1 VRSSAGRAI
10 AAEQLIVVVE
20 TQRGAASAQ
29 GGVSRRAVRGRFGLV
44 LLWLGLAIA
53 AVCAVGVTG
62 ASAAVVGAAPTWPIP
77 TDAPLGPP
85 PNLPSLPAAG
95 ATPPPADQIADP
107 VTPFATCG
115 GWQPQTNY
123 ANLWSTGARWW
134 EYQCAADTIY
144 SVTQHCS
151 GGACAAFCTYC
162 YVETRDWTD
171 HFYWDGSGAQA
182 VFYGEAY
189 SDSTET
195 ADGEVYPSDAWWDA
209 PTKQWYSLGP
219 FPLAVTIA
227 GTGSGNVN
235 RSPAGTTCSDCTA
248 NFDAGTVVTL
258 TATPDA
264 GSVFAGWSGDCSGT
278 GSCQVTMNQG
288 RSVTATFAPNSFLL
302 TVSKQGT
309 GSGQVSSTPN
319 GITCGA
325 GCQAS
330 FDTGTAV
337 TLTPTPDPGSVF
349 AGWTGDCSGT
359 SSCQLTMNQA
369 RSVTATFAPNSFLL
383 TVSKQ
388 GTGSGQV
395 SSTPNGITCGAGCQ
409 ASFDPG
415 AVVTLTAT
423 PDPGSVFAGWSGDC
437 SGTGS
442 CQVTIS
448 QARSVTATFAPNL
461 PPHASFTLTC
471 NGLTCTFNGEG
482 SSDPDGSIASYAWNF
497 GDGTPP
503 GSSQTTPHTY
513 PKAGSYTVT
522 LTVTDNAGAS
532 ATTSE
537 SFNPISVSARG
548 YRQNGA
554 QKVNLSWN
562 GASGTSF
569 DVYRDATRIASLQ
582 ALSYT
587 DTVVGKGSVTY
598 KVCAPANSVC
608 SNTASVS
615 F

>member
-1 VRSSAGRAI
+1 MMRNRIRLHGLGWRLRTSLVAVA
-10 AAEQLIVVVE
+10 VVVSAAL
-20 TQRGAASAQ
+20 TAGAASA
-29 GGVSRRAVRGRFGLV
+29 
-44 LLWLGLAIA
+44 
-53 AVCAVGVTG
+53 
-62 ASAAVVGAAPTWPIP
+62 VVVVAAPTWPIP
-77 TDAPLGPP
+77 TDAPLGPL

-95 ATPPPADQIADP
+95 ATPPPGDQIADP

-123 ANLWSTGARWW
+123 ANLWSTGSRWW
-134 EYQCAADTIY
+134 EYQCAAETIY

-151 GGACAAFCTYC
+151 AACDAFCTYC

-219 FPLAVTIA
+219 FPLAVSIA
-227 GTGSGNVN
+227 GAGSGNVN

-248 NFDAGTVVTL
+248 NFDAGRVVTL

-278 GSCQVTMNQG
+278 GSCQVTMNQA
-288 RSVTATFAPNSFLL
+288 RSMTATFAPNSFML

-309 GSGQVSSTPN
+309 GSGQVSSSPH

-330 FDTGTAV
+330 FDT
-337 TLTPTPDPGSVF
+337 
-349 AGWTGDCSGT
+349 
-359 SSCQLTMNQA
+359 
-369 RSVTATFAPNSFLL
+369 
-383 TVSKQ
+383 
-388 GTGSGQV
+388 
-395 SSTPNGITCGAGCQ
+395 
-409 ASFDPG
+409 G

-437 SGTGS
+437 SGTVS

-448 QARSVTATFAPNL
+448 QARSVTATFAPNM

-471 NGLTCTFNGEG
+471 NGLNCTFDGGG
-482 SSDPDGSIASYAWNF
+482 SSDPDDGIASYGWNF

-522 LTVTDNAGAS
+522 LTVTDNAGATGTV
-532 ATTSE
+532 AKA
-537 SFNPISVSARG
+537 FNPISVSAHG

-554 QKVNLSWN
+554 QRVDLSWN

-569 DVYRDATRIASLQ
+569 DVYRNGNRIATLQ

-587 DTVVGKGSVTY
+587 DTPVGKGSFSY
-598 KVCAPANSVC
+598 KVCAPGNSVC